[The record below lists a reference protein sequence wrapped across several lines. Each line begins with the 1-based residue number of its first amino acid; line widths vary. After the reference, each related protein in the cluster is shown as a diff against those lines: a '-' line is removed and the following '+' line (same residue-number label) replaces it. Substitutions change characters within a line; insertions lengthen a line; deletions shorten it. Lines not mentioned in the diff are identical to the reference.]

1 MTRSRE
7 IPAER
12 HAIDRRDK
20 HQQRAPALD
29 RRARAERANS
39 PGGRLLRYGGL
50 LLGVL
55 LGWQIGLY
63 FATTS
68 QAGQVYPV
76 FVAALMGA
84 LGFLV
89 TPYAVFGLIDT
100 LHVQIRRLTLE
111 DLAALT
117 LGLLIGGLLS
127 ALLAWPLSFLPWPAG
142 QIIPAVTAL
151 LLTMGSAIAMLAKR
165 DELFAALRR
174 GQSTAATTPTVLD
187 TSAIIDGRVRE
198 ITRSG
203 FLEGQLVV
211 PQPVLH
217 ELQHLAEAS
226 DPVKQARG
234 RRGLELLRQLRQDP
248 RIDLVVSDV
257 DSPGTDDVDQKLLR
271 IAQELG
277 ARLFTCDQNLA
288 QIAALSGITVLNPN
302 TLERALRPPVH
313 PGDVFQIKVV
323 GEGREPGQGVGY
335 LEDGTMVVIEAGQP
349 YLGQE
354 INVTVTRTL
363 QTGAGRMV
371 FAQARRSGQAA

>member
-7 IPAER
+7 IPVER
-12 HAIDRRDK
+12 HAIDRRGE
-20 HQQRAPALD
+20 HQRQAPALD

-39 PGGRLLRYGGL
+39 PAGRLLRYGGL

-142 QIIPAVTAL
+142 QIIPAVTAI

-174 GQSTAATTPTVLD
+174 GQSAVATTPTVLD
-187 TSAIIDGRVRE
+187 TSAVIDGRVRE

-211 PQPVLH
+211 PQAVLH

-226 DPVKQARG
+226 DPAKQARG

-248 RIDLVVSDV
+248 RIDLVVSDI
-257 DSPGTDDVDQKLLR
+257 DSPATDDVDQKLLR

-288 QIAALSGITVLNPN
+288 QIAALSGIPVLNPN

-313 PGDVFQIKVV
+313 PGDEFQIKVV